1 MGRIAILLAD
11 RCHPKECQWECQNYC
26 PPVRMGQECIV
37 ESKETG
43 KPIISE
49 TLCIGC
55 GICVHKCPFDAI
67 KILNTPTAD
76 ESEIV
81 HRYGYNGFR
90 LYRLPLPP
98 AKGITGLLGPNGTG
112 KSTALRVLAGT
123 EVPNLGRWDVP
134 PTWEAVV
141 QHYRGTAFAAH
152 FQRIQRGE
160 LRSVVK
166 PQYVDRL
173 AEEPQTLAEYVGASG
188 GDPRDLLAQVGL
200 ATKGDRRL
208 TELSGGELQLG
219 AIARTLGTD
228 ADLYLFDEPSSYLDI
243 VHRLAVARILR
254 RLGERK
260 SVVVVEHDLALLDYL
275 ADQAHLVYGEE
286 AAFGVISHPI
296 AMRSAVNTY
305 LTGYLRDENVRFR
318 TEPVRFI
325 SHPPKPPARRNVAVA
340 FDALEKRFDRF
351 HLTVGAG
358 ELARG
363 ETVGIVGPN
372 ATGKTTFVRMLAG
385 AETPSAGT
393 PPPGVTVSYKPQYL
407 KVTQPASL
415 RERIE
420 TLQSDPTFDAR
431 LLERELV
438 PGLHLDGVLDV
449 ALPDL
454 SGGELQRAAVALC
467 LARPAT
473 LYLLDE
479 PSAYLDSDER
489 MAMAR
494 LLRRQIERSG
504 ATALVVDHDVYF
516 LDLGCDELMVFRSVR
531 PDGSEGRGDGP
542 FPMREGMN
550 RLLKD
555 VQVTFRRD
563 PETLRPRIN
572 REDSVLDREQ
582 RAAGEYYYQP
592 LDR

>member
-1 MGRIAILLAD
+1 MSRIAILLND
-11 RCHPKECQWECQNYC
+11 RCHPTECDWECATYC
-26 PPVRMGQECIV
+26 PINRMGQECIV

-67 KILNTPTAD
+67 KILNTPAAD

-98 AKGITGLLGPNGTG
+98 PKGITGLLGPNGTG
-112 KSTALRVLAGT
+112 KSTALRILAGT
-123 EVPNLGRWDVP
+123 EVPNLGRYDAPASWSQ
-134 PTWEAVV
+134 VV
-141 QHYRGTAFAAH
+141 EHYRGTAMAAH
-152 FQRIQRGE
+152 FQKIARGE

-166 PQYVDRL
+166 PQYVDRI
-173 AEEPQTLAEYVGASG
+173 AEEPGTAEEYVGQGG
-188 GDPRDLLAQVGL
+188 GDALATLEQVGL
-200 ATKGDRRL
+200 RSKADRPL
-208 TELSGGELQLG
+208 NALSGGELQMA
-219 AIARTLGTD
+219 AIARTLATD

-243 VHRLAVARILR
+243 VHRLSIARVLR

-260 SVVVVEHDLALLDYL
+260 SVIVVEHDLALLDYL

-286 AAFGVISHPI
+286 AAFGVISHPL
-296 AMRSAVNTY
+296 AMRTAVNTY
-305 LTGYLRDENVRFR
+305 LNGYLKDENVRFR
-318 TEPVRFI
+318 TEAVRFVA
-325 SHPPKPPARRNVAVA
+325 HPPKPPTRRNVAVT
-340 FDALEKRFDRF
+340 FGALAKQFDRF
-351 HLTVGAG
+351 RVEVGAG
-358 ELARG
+358 TLAKG
-363 ETVGIVGPN
+363 ETIGIVGPN

-385 AETPSAGT
+385 VEPPTEGT

-407 KVTQPASL
+407 KAAQGASL
-415 RERIE
+415 RERIAE
-420 TLQSDPTFDAR
+420 LYADPSFDAK

-449 ALPDL
+449 ALTDL
-454 SGGELQRAAVALC
+454 SGGELQRAAVALA

-494 LLRRQIERSG
+494 LVRRQIERSG
-504 ATALVVDHDVYF
+504 ATALIVDHDVYF
-516 LDLGCDELMVFRSVR
+516 LDLACDGLMVFR
-531 PDGSEGRGDGP
+531 PDGADGTRGRGDGP
-542 FPMREGMN
+542 FAMREGMN
-550 RLLKD
+550 RLLRE
-555 VQVTFRRD
+555 VQITFRRD
-563 PETLRPRIN
+563 AETLRPRIN
-572 REDSVLDREQ
+572 QEGSVLDREQ
-582 RAAGEYYYQP
+582 RSQGEYYY
-592 LDR
+592 DVDG